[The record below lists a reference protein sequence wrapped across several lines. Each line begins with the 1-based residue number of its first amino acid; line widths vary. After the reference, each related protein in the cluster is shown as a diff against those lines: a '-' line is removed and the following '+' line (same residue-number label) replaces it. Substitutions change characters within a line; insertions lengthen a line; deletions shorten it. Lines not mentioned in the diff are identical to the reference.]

1 VTEATESTSG
11 QADNKKDTEEAQI
24 PSKAA
29 IDPATVSIEDIK
41 RYEALMKG
49 KAVSAISNAQTL
61 RGATQSEDGRPSF
74 YRRHNWTANGE
85 DEFGPMEISFESAAN
100 LISLNVDLTFSCKD
114 SSELLREGEAPKEEP
129 SSQSSHVA
137 DDGVVVVKCASE

>member
-1 VTEATESTSG
+1 MAEAAEAAAG
-11 QADNKKDTEEAQI
+11 KADNKEDTEEAQI
-24 PSKAA
+24 PTKAA

-61 RGATQSEDGRPSF
+61 RGATKSEDGRPSF

-100 LISLNVDLTFSCKD
+100 LISLNIDLTFSCRD
-114 SSELLREGEAPKEEP
+114 SSELVRESEAPKEGP
-129 SSQSSHVA
+129 SSQSSPVA
-137 DDGVVVVKCASE
+137 DDGEVVVKSGSE